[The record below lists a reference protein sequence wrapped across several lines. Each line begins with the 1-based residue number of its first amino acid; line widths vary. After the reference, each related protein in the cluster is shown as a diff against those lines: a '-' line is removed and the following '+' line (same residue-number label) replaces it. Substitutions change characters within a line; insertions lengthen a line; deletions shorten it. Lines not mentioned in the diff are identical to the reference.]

1 MAEEMPPA
9 TGDVVTVPAP
19 ARAAISQAK
28 LHHHQPSAAQ
38 APSYAHSSHINNN
51 ALSYHQPS
59 QNEIIS
65 RARVILQRGRLSIES
80 AANRSME
87 GFSLPNMLC

>member
-1 MAEEMPPA
+1 M
-9 TGDVVTVPAP
+9 PAP

-28 LHHHQPSAAQ
+28 VHQPAAAQ

-87 GFSLPNMLC
+87 GFSLPNIC